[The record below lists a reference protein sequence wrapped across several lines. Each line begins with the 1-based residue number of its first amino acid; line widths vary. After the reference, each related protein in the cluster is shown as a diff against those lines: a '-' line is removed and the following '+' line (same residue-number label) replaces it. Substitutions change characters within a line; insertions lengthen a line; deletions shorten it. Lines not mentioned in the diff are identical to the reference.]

1 MTDRDAN
8 APTDAPGPMNSTKIL
23 IDCDPGH
30 DDAVAILFAARHL
43 DLVGI
48 TTVHGNNSVENTTHN
63 ALALLE
69 FAGLD
74 VPLAK
79 GCAEPLAQRPV
90 GPAVVHG
97 KSGLDGASL
106 PETSRRPIDA
116 HAVDFIVDMAG
127 RHRGELVLATIGPET
142 NVALA
147 LRREP
152 RLKNWLREITVMGG
166 STGVGNITPA
176 AEFNIHC
183 DPEAAW
189 AVFNSGVPIR
199 MVGLNVTQATG
210 FEQTDVERLKASGR
224 KVASLV
230 GALMEFYLARQRERH
245 GLGLAPMHDVCAIVP
260 YVDATL
266 LDYADARVGIELTGT
281 LTRGMTVCAF
291 AAAARTSAADSLSP
305 AKVAVGARSR
315 ALIELVADTLLGYA

>member
-1 MTDRDAN
+1 
-8 APTDAPGPMNSTKIL
+8 MNRTKIL

-30 DDAVAILFAARHL
+30 DDAVAILVAARHL

-48 TTVHGNNSVENTTHN
+48 TTVHGNNSVENTTRN

-69 FAGLD
+69 LAGLD

-79 GCAEPLAQRPV
+79 GCAEPLAQRRL
-90 GPAVVHG
+90 GPALVHG
-97 KSGLDGASL
+97 KSGLDGASM
-106 PETSRRPIDA
+106 PEAKRRPVDA
-116 HAVDFIVDMAG
+116 HAVDFIVDMAD

-166 STGVGNITPA
+166 STGAGNITPA
-176 AEFNIHC
+176 AEFNIYC

-199 MVGLNVTQATG
+199 MVGLNVTRATG
-210 FEQTDVERLKASGR
+210 FDETDIERMQASER
-224 KVASLV
+224 KVASV
-230 GALMEFYLARQRERH
+230 VASLMEFYLARQRERYA
-245 GLGLAPMHDVCAIVP
+245 LGLAPMHDVCAIVP

-266 LDYADARVGIELTGT
+266 LEYADARVDIELNGT
-281 LTRGMTVCAF
+281 LTRGMTVCEF
-291 AAAARTSAADSLSP
+291 AAAGRTPAADSLSP
-305 AKVAVGARSR
+305 VKVAVDARNR
-315 ALIELVADTLLGYA
+315 ALIELVVDTLLGYA